1 MRARGW
7 LKLVLV
13 TVGQS
18 NADRRLC
25 VCRATGQP
33 GLTVLHTLIFSCVT
47 GALTGY
53 WLRADARRAWRDALD
68 QGYVSTR
75 HASDDVLKI
84 ADDCPNRWLVVLYIE
99 LNPDLAGPL

>member
-1 MRARGW
+1 M
-7 LKLVLV
+7 
-13 TVGQS
+13 
-18 NADRRLC
+18 
-25 VCRATGQP
+25 
-33 GLTVLHTLIFSCVT
+33 LHTLIFSCVT